1 MKAQFKSLQAAHVNN
16 VAAQSSVQQ
25 LQQTT
30 AQPTIDNCQNADANL
45 HTNLIPIYAVEL
57 QKKQTEIDKLK
68 QEKAALL
75 TLTQHDSQKLK
86 SEIQTIHQEKESV
99 LKRSNQINEE
109 VITLNRTVN
118 SLRFSIKVLSQQK
131 DKLEKSQE
139 QNERNLKKVLEI
151 NSRLMQIIQY
161 KDKEIESLKNEAP
174 IDKFIN
180 SEISSID
187 AVEQDSL
194 KHASEV
200 QQNNLHNLHSVNTE
214 SGQDDFQSFTEVQQN
229 NSQIIQPGESFLI
242 ESSNPNISQQQID
255 VSYGEPILNQH
266 GQPILGG
273 AQPQL
278 MGDSSQDFSIID
290 HQD

>member
-1 MKAQFKSLQAAHVNN
+1 MKAQLKSLQATRVNN
-16 VAAQSSVQQ
+16 VVDQSNVQQ
-25 LQQTT
+25 SQQTT
-30 AQPTIDNCQNADANL
+30 AQPTIDNCRNADANL
-45 HTNLIPIYAVEL
+45 HTNLTPIDAVEL

-86 SEIQTIHQEKESV
+86 SEIQTIHQQKESA
-99 LKRSNQINEE
+99 LKHSNQINEE
-109 VITLNRTVN
+109 VITLNKTVN
-118 SLRFSIKVLSQQK
+118 SLRFSIEALSQQK

-139 QNERNLKKVLEI
+139 ENEQNLKKVLEI

-161 KDKEIESLKNEAP
+161 KDKEIESLKNEVP

-187 AVEQDSL
+187 AVKQKSSQNDLNDSEAEQF
-194 KHASEV
+194 
-200 QQNNLHNLHSVNTE
+200 NLSNLEEAKS
-214 SGQDDFQSFTEVQQN
+214 
-229 NSQIIQPGESFLI
+229 ILI

-255 VSYGEPILNQH
+255 ISYGEPILNQH
-266 GQPILGG
+266 GQPISGG

-278 MGDSSQDFSIID
+278 MGDSSQNFSIID